1 MFVYV
6 LQAFRKM
13 ETNRLILFFNL
24 TAIKEKWMEKKSFS
38 IIQIFIKNIMLKYR
52 MPKLEKMFKML
63 QDKFN
68 HYSIAWRK
76 IKVLFLSVN
85 LIRRKPQL
93 LLSSGK

>member
-24 TAIKEKWMEKKSFS
+24 MAIKEKLMEKKSFS
-38 IIQIFIKNIMLKYR
+38 IIQIFIKNIMRKYR
-52 MPKLEKMFKML
+52 MPKLKNMFKML

-68 HYSIAWRK
+68 HYSIGWRK